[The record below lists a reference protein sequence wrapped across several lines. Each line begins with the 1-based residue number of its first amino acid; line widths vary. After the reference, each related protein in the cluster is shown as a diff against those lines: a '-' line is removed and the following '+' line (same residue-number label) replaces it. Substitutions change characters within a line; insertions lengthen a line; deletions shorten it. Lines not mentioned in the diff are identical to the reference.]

1 MKLNEVEQYA
11 TNLICEELE
20 KADLKKYVKDDKE
33 FEKRVRQIASDV
45 LTDLFRVLWQH
56 NSLFKNLSK

>member
-1 MKLNEVEQYA
+1 MKLNAIEQYA
-11 TNLICEELE
+11 TNLICEELD

-33 FEKRVRQIASDV
+33 FEKSVRQIASDV

>member
-20 KADLKKYVKDDKE
+20 KVDLKKYVKDDKE

>member
-1 MKLNEVEQYA
+1 MKLNAIEQYA
-11 TNLICEELE
+11 TNLICEELD